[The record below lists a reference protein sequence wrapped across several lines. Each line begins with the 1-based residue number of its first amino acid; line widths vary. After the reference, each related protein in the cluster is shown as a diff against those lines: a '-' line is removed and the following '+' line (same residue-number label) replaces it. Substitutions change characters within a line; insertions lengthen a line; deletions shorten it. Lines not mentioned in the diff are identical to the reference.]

1 MIFRTPVRLFATVLA
16 LLSAGQA
23 MALDRTVRIHNDTG
37 LTLYRFYSTNTGASR
52 WGQDVMG
59 SSTLAPGASMKL
71 NFDNEDGYCEFDFRA
86 IFEDGTEA
94 TRQAVNVCETSDYY
108 YQP

>member
-1 MIFRTPVRLFATVLA
+1 MSFHRNFRVLATALA

-23 MALDRTVRIHNDTG
+23 MALDRTVRIHTDTG

-52 WGQDVMG
+52 WGRDVMG
-59 SSTLAPGASMKL
+59 STTLAPGATMKL
-71 NFDNEDGYCEFDFRA
+71 NFDNAEGYCEFDFRA
-86 IFEDGTEA
+86 IFEDGTEL